1 MRALDTSVLARW
13 LLNDDPKQSA
23 IAEQLLAQRVWVS
36 QTVMLEL
43 GWVLFKALQL
53 PRPVVAAMLQQIVD
67 LDTADVENSD
77 ALDWAISR
85 FRRGADWAD
94 MVHIAACPGEASQ
107 FATFDR
113 RLERQAGTSPPT
125 PVEIL

>member
-23 IAEQLLAQRVWVS
+23 IAEQVLAQRVWVS

-53 PRPVVAAMLQQIVD
+53 PRPVVAAMLQQIVE
-67 LDTADVENSD
+67 LDTVEVENCD

-85 FRRGADWAD
+85 FQRGADWAD
-94 MVHIAACPGEASQ
+94 MIHIAA
-107 FATFDR
+107 DR
-113 RLERQAGTSPPT
+113 KS
-125 PVEIL
+125 VV